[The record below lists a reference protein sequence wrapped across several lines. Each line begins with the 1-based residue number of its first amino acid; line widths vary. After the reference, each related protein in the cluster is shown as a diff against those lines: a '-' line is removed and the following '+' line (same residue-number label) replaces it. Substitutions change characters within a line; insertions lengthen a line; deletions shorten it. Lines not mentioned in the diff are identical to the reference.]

1 MASINDSGVDTP
13 NRLPLQP
20 TLKYNLTP
28 SRTKKDQ
35 TDEQDLDK
43 LAKQLNINPTTSPS
57 KTALLRSR
65 FESPSVTVSSFK
77 SPLSKSNTSA
87 TSSRSSSPVRRT
99 PLDGDEGKTIASAF
113 RKDAFDLS
121 STKGHLETPLSF
133 KDNNKLSP
141 LKQQINT
148 PSPSHT
154 PFLSSPS
161 NNTSKD
167 SPGYEYLCRIMALK
181 NWLETVLQESITQK
195 PAELIS
201 YIRNGIHL
209 AKLANVILNS
219 QKTVFTNDSKLQFRH
234 TENINRFF
242 QLLDYLNVPDLFRFE
257 LTDLYDAKNVPKVW
271 FCLHAMSYML
281 NKMEPSYPQVENL
294 VHRVDFSGEEIRTA
308 NRALVGAGLPNFS
321 SADTSDSSP
330 LKAGQS
336 SYMNRALA
344 SSNKLQPLKGFKAEK
359 KIDNENPFMERSVAN
374 DDHLV
379 KPTNSSYFTTKKNV
393 EHYNSSRPSTLN
405 FHSSTLSYDT
415 DYKSSKYYTPEV
427 EEHIENAEKAT
438 SFSSRS
444 QFPLQNVC

>member
-1 MASINDSGVDTP
+1 MTSPIKSNVALRYLASINDSGVDTP

-87 TSSRSSSPVRRT
+87 TSSRSGSPVRRT

-294 VHRVDFSGEEIRTA
+294 VHRVDFSGKKSELPIEPWLVLACLTFQVLTQVIRH
-308 NRALVGAGLPNFS
+308 R
-321 SADTSDSSP
+321 
-330 LKAGQS
+330 
-336 SYMNRALA
+336 
-344 SSNKLQPLKGFKAEK
+344 
-359 KIDNENPFMERSVAN
+359 
-374 DDHLV
+374 
-379 KPTNSSYFTTKKNV
+379 
-393 EHYNSSRPSTLN
+393 
-405 FHSSTLSYDT
+405 
-415 DYKSSKYYTPEV
+415 
-427 EEHIENAEKAT
+427 
-438 SFSSRS
+438 
-444 QFPLQNVC
+444 